1 MGGLGASMCDTTD
14 PAKKRTLTRLK
25 RIGGQVDGV
34 QRMVEEDRYCVDVLT
49 QIAAIQ
55 AALAKVGHEV
65 LERHMQTCVA
75 RAFDSGDPGERERV
89 VQEVMEVLQ
98 RSTGLIR

>member
-1 MGGLGASMCDTTD
+1 MCDTED

-34 QRMVEEDRYCVDVLT
+34 LRMVESDRYCIDVLT
-49 QIAAIQ
+49 QIAAVQ

-65 LERHMQTCVA
+65 LERHLQTCVA
-75 RAFDSGDPGERERV
+75 RAMESGDSAERELV
-89 VQEVMEVLQ
+89 VQELMEVLQ
-98 RSTGLIR
+98 RSSGLVR

>member
-1 MGGLGASMCDTTD
+1 MCDTTD